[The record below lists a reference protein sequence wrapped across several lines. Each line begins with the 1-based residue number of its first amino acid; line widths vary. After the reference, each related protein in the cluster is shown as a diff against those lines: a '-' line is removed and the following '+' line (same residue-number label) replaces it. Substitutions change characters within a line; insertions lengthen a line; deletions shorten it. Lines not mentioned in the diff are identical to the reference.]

1 MPRIT
6 EATVAEHH
14 SARERALLDAA
25 HAVLL
30 ETGRAPTM
38 SQVAERAGLAR
49 TSVYQYFSS
58 TPVLLQAM
66 VEDIYPRWTAHVSE
80 VMDAAP
86 TEADRVLAY
95 AVASVELVAR
105 GAHAV
110 AGVLVGAGP
119 SEEVGEQAARM
130 HQEVRQPLVRTLR
143 TLGVGSPEAVSE
155 LVNGVVHAATRL
167 LDAGADLERVLEHV
181 AVVLG
186 PLVREHGGRGEL
198 PPTGVT

>member
-1 MPRIT
+1 
-6 EATVAEHH
+6 
-14 SARERALLDAA
+14 
-25 HAVLL
+25 
-30 ETGRAPTM
+30 
-38 SQVAERAGLAR
+38 
-49 TSVYQYFSS
+49 
-58 TPVLLQAM
+58 
-66 VEDIYPRWTAHVSE
+66 
-80 VMDAAP
+80 
-86 TEADRVLAY
+86 VLAY

-110 AGVLVGAGP
+110 AGVLVGTGP
-119 SEEVGEQAARM
+119 SEEVGEQAARL
-130 HQEVRQPLVRTLR
+130 HQEVRQPLVGTLQ